1 MSTFFVSKSRLMAA
15 GEWTAE
21 ADPPDVG
28 LAPPAAPKRPQRRVT
43 LHDLNADLDPG
54 LWRTIL
60 KGLDAVPVA
69 GDQTRP
75 LAARDGPITPR
86 GPDAAPLPPS
96 LQAPES
102 VAASRKPSDPQCSSD
117 RPRPKASPGV
127 IDRSASGRTQL
138 SSVSEPPKILE
149 DVMEGASGIAG
160 YAKRACSFLPRPF
173 HRPLRGVLSFQ
184 ALFHHCARP
193 PLPPFAP
200 IFFSTPLILPSD
212 TPLPSGPPSPA
223 TATPTCGFRRA
234 SGGSS
239 SPPLSLWF
247 PFG

>member
-1 MSTFFVSKSRLMAA
+1 MIDTYQLTLPLSDSRTHPSLQGYMSTFFVSKSRLMAA

-96 LQAPES
+96 L
-102 VAASRKPSDPQCSSD
+102 
-117 RPRPKASPGV
+117 
-127 IDRSASGRTQL
+127 
-138 SSVSEPPKILE
+138 
-149 DVMEGASGIAG
+149 
-160 YAKRACSFLPRPF
+160 
-173 HRPLRGVLSFQ
+173 
-184 ALFHHCARP
+184 
-193 PLPPFAP
+193 
-200 IFFSTPLILPSD
+200 
-212 TPLPSGPPSPA
+212 
-223 TATPTCGFRRA
+223 
-234 SGGSS
+234 
-239 SPPLSLWF
+239 
-247 PFG
+247 